1 MSEFLL
7 RDESPSKSHIRSTML
22 PISVENEEASKLG
35 LFVAVCNKPQ
45 GEQLLPLLVLA
56 AQGAGWT
63 GSRTSP
69 VASGGAG
76 NGAASAHSLNF
87 NLLLFLTAELFR
99 EHLFSCPSF
108 EPRGIG

>member
-1 MSEFLL
+1 
-7 RDESPSKSHIRSTML
+7 ML

-35 LFVAVCNKPQ
+35 LFVAVCNKPK
-45 GEQLLPLLVLA
+45 GEATA
-56 AQGAGWT
+56 AAGARGAKARA
-63 GSRTSP
+63 GPAHEPAR